1 MAYPFNG
8 LGNLGNILQT
18 WGVVDVLL
26 PFILVFTISYAVLQK
41 SGVLGQ
47 DAKNFN
53 VVVALVLGLL
63 FIVPHVIGAYPVG
76 YDPVVVLTASLPS
89 ISLVAVAS
97 IMLLLLLGIF
107 GGEFKDAAM
116 PFIVFGALAFV
127 VYIFG
132 SSLNFWTGPYD
143 IFGWWTQ
150 ELTQLLIIILI
161 FGLIVKWIT
170 KDPNQP
176 APSAIDSFTELLKK
190 FAGKKS

>member
-8 LGNLGNILQT
+8 LGNLGSILQQ

-26 PFILVFTISYAVLQK
+26 PFILVFTISFAILQK
-41 SGVLGQ
+41 SQILG
-47 DAKNFN
+47 DKKNFN

-63 FIVPHVIGAYPVG
+63 FIVPHITGTYPVG
-76 YDPVVVLTASLPS
+76 YDPVVVMTASLPS

-107 GGEFKDAAM
+107 GGDFKDAAM
-116 PFIVFGALAFV
+116 PFIVFGAVAFV

-143 IFGWWTQ
+143 LFSWWTS

-161 FGLIVKWIT
+161 FGLIVHWIT
-170 KDPNQP
+170 KEPGQGKP
-176 APSAIDSFTELLKK
+176 AVDSITEFLGK
-190 FAGKKS
+190 FAGKK